1 MSRKSSIHFKPV
13 SNVRFAV
20 SHSERTDLS
29 EPAYLLPKEYQLANI
44 LIPDSLPENDL
55 AALFIQQKS
64 GMSRQAKTAGSS
76 PFWEGVVV
84 LPNTNGP
91 EQTTNLKAWKKE
103 YEAVTGHKV
112 LHMSIHLD
120 EGYIDT
126 AGVPQYNPHAHVIVS
141 RMDAKNRVIHLDRSK
156 LAGVQDLTA
165 KTLQMERGSTLDERK
180 GYRGRT
186 HIEHREFRKLADEKR
201 VQLDVE
207 KAETARM
214 QKISQHWSDNDL
226 DKIKALKKELAEAET
241 EAKKVPELEATVST
255 QAEQIEQINE
265 RSRLDREAL
274 KASGIATQADYQAL
288 KKSKDEQIAQIKK
301 EHEAELAAIGKAHAE
316 ALEGLK
322 TELTEVPNLVATVA
336 SQADQIAQLQ
346 EKYKLDREEF
356 KRLNAEAAAA
366 GLAKVKSQKDYQ
378 DLKTTHLGDIAVIGK
393 AHAEQL
399 EGLKK
404 ELAEAE
410 TEAKK
415 VPELVAQ
422 IDQLTP
428 LLVAMP
434 GVLAKLEIAQTE
446 AARVPDLVATVTS
459 QADQINQLTPLAAQ
473 VPKLEKDLTAAKSQ
487 ITQQAEK
494 LKTAQMVADQVPA
507 LKAANPPS
515 PSTTSGERIQ
525 NMRERLQEASKRAI
539 EAPKAPSHPIA
550 PAAAEEALLE
560 ALKTPLVHPVIPS
573 IQPTREADVPGPSFA
588 ARVAASWAGFVGWIK
603 SLGAE
608 QEPVGENTL
617 HIGPVIHLDDFHAVQ
632 KTGRRYA
639 VHVLDSLDRVPD
651 ADNPRV
657 EIQYRGGV
665 GVVKGNS
672 PARDFPRQR

>member
-55 AALFIQQKS
+55 AALFIQQQT

-207 KAETARM
+207 KAETARI
-214 QKISQHWSDNDL
+214 QKISQQWSDNDL
-226 DKIKALKKELAEAET
+226 DKIKALKKELAEAEA
-241 EAKKVPELEATVST
+241 EAKKVPELEA
-255 QAEQIEQINE
+255 QLEGEPARLEAALKAQEAQLNE
-265 RSRLDREAL
+265 GYRLDRERMKQENADAL
-274 KASGIATQADYQAL
+274 VAGLEKMHSQKDYQAL
-288 KKSKDEQIAQIKK
+288 KTE
-301 EHEAELAAIGKAHAE
+301 HAE
-316 ALEGLK
+316 ALADLK
-322 TELTEVPNLVATVA
+322 TELARAAQQAAKVPSLEAQIAQLTPLAEQVPDLVATVA

-356 KRLNAEAAAA
+356 KRLNAEAAAD
-366 GLAKVKSQKDYQ
+366 GMEKVKTQQDYQ
-378 DLKTTHLGDIAVIGK
+378 DLKTTHLGEIAVIGK

-399 EGLKK
+399 EGLKT
-404 ELAEAE
+404 ELAKTQ

-415 VPELVAQ
+415 VPELVAEAVKAKHDEWVGWKEKAHDPAKLALSKSTEKLETMTTK
-422 IDQLTP
+422 ITELE
-428 LLVAMP
+428 A
-434 GVLAKLEIAQTE
+434 AKLEADKTRFADMAKAYQDGKE
-446 AARVPDLVATVTS
+446 AGTPAHLIVPIHGV
-459 QADQINQLTPLAAQ
+459 
-473 VPKLEKDLTAAKSQ
+473 
-487 ITQQAEK
+487 
-494 LKTAQMVADQVPA
+494 
-507 LKAANPPS
+507 ANPPS
-515 PSTTSGERIQ
+515 PSTRGGETSLPPSGERIQ
-525 NMRERLQEASKRAI
+525 SMRERLQEASKQAT

-550 PAAAEEALLE
+550 PPAPEKSLQE
-560 ALKTPLVHPVIPS
+560 ALK
-573 IQPTREADVPGPSFA
+573 D
-588 ARVAASWAGFVGWIK
+588 SWDAFVDWIK
-603 SLGAE
+603 GVGGVHIAPTENGLTRGAIL
-608 QEPVGENTL
+608 QMDSVHCIQKSGRENYT
-617 HIGPVIHLDDFHAVQ
+617 IHL
-632 KTGRRYA
+632 
-639 VHVLDSLDRVPD
+639 LDNLDLVPD
-651 ADNPRV
+651 MNNKDTTV
-657 EIQYRGGV
+657 QYREGIGHVGGN
-665 GVVKGNS
+665 GQT
-672 PARDFPRQR
+672 PRPLMR